1 MWTSTKSILLSISL
15 LLAVGSAA
23 ASPREDFFPDGE
35 GERREYAVALG
46 FGEAR
51 LSGVCVVK
59 CMEGAVVGSLLNEFG
74 IRAFDFRYDPKRG
87 RSIRLCEDGSLE
99 LNHMRRALSYRF
111 TPLDPS
117 RDER

>member
-23 ASPREDFFPDGE
+23 ASPREVFFPDGE

-51 LSGVCVVK
+51 LSGICVV
-59 CMEGAVVGSLLNEFG
+59 
-74 IRAFDFRYDPKRG
+74 
-87 RSIRLCEDGSLE
+87 
-99 LNHMRRALSYRF
+99 
-111 TPLDPS
+111 
-117 RDER
+117 

>member
-23 ASPREDFFPDGE
+23 ASPREVFFPDGE

-51 LSGVCVVK
+51 LSGICVVK
-59 CMEGAVVGSLLNEFG
+59 YMEGEVVGSLLNEFG

-87 RSIRLCEDGSLE
+87 RVRLSNLYIQEIS
-99 LNHMRRALSYRF
+99 
-111 TPLDPS
+111 
-117 RDER
+117 